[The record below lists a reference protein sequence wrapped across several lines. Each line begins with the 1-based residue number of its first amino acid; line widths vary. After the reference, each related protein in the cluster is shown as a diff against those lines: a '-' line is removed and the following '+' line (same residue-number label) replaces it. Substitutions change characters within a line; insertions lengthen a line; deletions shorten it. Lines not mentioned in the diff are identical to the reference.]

1 MQKGEFITLE
11 GIEGAG
17 KSSAV
22 SCVADTMKLLGRNVI
37 VTREPGGTEI
47 GEGIRNLILA
57 RHLTQM
63 HAKTE
68 LLLMFAARAQHLE
81 EVILPALGRG
91 KCVICDRF
99 TDASYAYQGGGR
111 GLKTDTVRQAE
122 LLTHSELEPDT
133 TLLLDVPG
141 EIGLERV
148 SKRGTI
154 DRFEAESQKFFKSV
168 RESYLKRAAEFP
180 LRTIII
186 DASNDLKAVHAEIR
200 TILRERYA

>member
-1 MQKGEFITLE
+1 MQKGQFITLE

-22 SCVADTMKLLGRNVI
+22 SCVADTMKQLGRHVI

-47 GEGIRNLILA
+47 GEEIRNLILA
-57 RHLTQM
+57 GHSAQM

-91 KCVICDRF
+91 ECVICDRF

-111 GLKTDTVRQAE
+111 GLKTETVRQAE
-122 LLTHSELEPDT
+122 LLTDPELEPDT
-133 TLLLDVPG
+133 TLLFDVPS
-141 EIGLERV
+141 EIGLARV
-148 SKRGTI
+148 SKRGSI
-154 DRFEAESQKFFKSV
+154 DRFEAESQKFFKRV
-168 RESYLKRAAEFP
+168 RESYLKRAEEFP

-186 DASNDLKAVHAEIR
+186 NASNDLETVHAEVR
-200 TILRERYA
+200 AILRERYA